1 MDDLTPKQL
10 KLLKAMLICP
20 TFEEA
25 YRQSGI
31 AKKTALKY
39 RNNPAF
45 KQAYRQAKRDA
56 MDLVTT
62 QLQQSAMEAVR
73 VLKDVM
79 TNEDTPPATRVQSAR
94 SILDNAY
101 KGIELE
107 DMAERLEEVEAF
119 MEDRY

>member
-1 MDDLTPKQL
+1 
-10 KLLKAMLICP
+10 MLICP
-20 TFEEA
+20 TFEDA
-25 YRQSGI
+25 YKHAGI

-39 RNNPAF
+39 RNDPVF

-79 TNEDTPPATRVQSAR
+79 IDEDTPPTTRVQSAR
-94 SILDNAY
+94 AILDNAY

-107 DMAERLEEVEAF
+107 DMAERLEQVEAF